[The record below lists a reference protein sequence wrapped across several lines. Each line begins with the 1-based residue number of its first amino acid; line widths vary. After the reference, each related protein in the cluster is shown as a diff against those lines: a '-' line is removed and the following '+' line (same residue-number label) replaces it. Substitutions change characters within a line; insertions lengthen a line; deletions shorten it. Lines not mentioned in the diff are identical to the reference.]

1 MNIISLR
8 IWLLCHM
15 FQWFY
20 FLILS
25 QLVCNIFKLH
35 NEFLFDPIT
44 YLLVFNVLQNLIYLN
59 MIILFLRVSLI
70 LLVYLILAIK
80 ILIFIQEIF
89 LHIYIFNLIYL
100 CQYCHLKLYMILN
113 RFYFNHFIVNFSFYS
128 IKHLKQELQHLLLM
142 FLYTSKIQ
150 L

>member
-1 MNIISLR
+1 
-8 IWLLCHM
+8 M

-25 QLVCNIFKLH
+25 QLIYNIFKLH

-44 YLLVFNVLQNLIYLN
+44 YLLVFNVQQNLIYPN
-59 MIILFLRVSLI
+59 MIILFLQVSLI
-70 LLVYLILAIK
+70 HLVYLILVIK

-100 CQYCHLKLYMILN
+100 CQYYHLKLYMILN
-113 RFYFNHFIVNFSFYS
+113 CFCFNHFIINSCFYL
-128 IKHLKQELQHLLLM
+128 IKHLKQVLQHLQLM
-142 FLYTSKIQ
+142 FLYTLKIQ